1 MIISLRR
8 RLQLAVT
15 LILSI
20 GSDPNL
26 LASRSLVLKSAGH
39 QVVTAYSIK
48 EAASRIQ
55 EGDFDLVLFCRSI
68 PQIERD
74 RLTAWIRASGS
85 RIPIV
90 SVSLYPTDAYDGAI
104 VGSEPAALLCGI
116 REALKSAAF
125 PAKQTSTLPREREA
139 ADTAAKNPSTPNTG
153 YRQQMKTR
161 NRRLVPVRAG

>member
-68 PQIERD
+68 PQ
-74 RLTAWIRASGS
+74 L
-85 RIPIV
+85 
-90 SVSLYPTDAYDGAI
+90 
-104 VGSEPAALLCGI
+104 
-116 REALKSAAF
+116 RE
-125 PAKQTSTLPREREA
+125 
-139 ADTAAKNPSTPNTG
+139 TG
-153 YRQQMKTR
+153 
-161 NRRLVPVRAG
+161 